1 MWIYRCSKT
10 GFRTYGTAYVPCNM
24 TTALLAETTRPHA
37 DLANPRIGW
46 LGNRML
52 CFTKVKAQGETEGS
66 YAEF

>member
-1 MWIYRCSKT
+1 M
-10 GFRTYGTAYVPCNM
+10 PCNM